1 MHLKTPTFG
10 LLLVSRA
17 PTPSPARA
25 SVHAKFTEAALA
37 AAFATKNQGENEGA
51 AQRETGKGKLTLEEQ
66 EERVI
71 AAIRA
76 GLHAGAELKI
86 GKVATSLG
94 DFGKACGGVAQ
105 TWLTPPRLENCAFFW
120 TGGWTLFTRDL
131 KRGRL
136 GLRDLKPSLWF
147 GLLAIN
153 TFPYTPLL
161 VPLVSKAVNSTDAAF
176 VPAPFQ
182 ASRLA
187 ALKRLLRDP
196 GIDAN
201 LTLDEGVRFFS
212 DGTRMLLRDALRN
225 QLGSYGDSASS
236 FGWFALLC
244 ASTFPLTPLLIPI
257 IDKRRPDGLQSDYVP
272 SAYRAHRLAAFG
284 RYRALATTARTRAT
298 PIETIHAAA
307 AAEGELLATRPA
319 PAELL
324 AAIVALDTRSAGRER
339 FLEELAGGGPP
350 GQRWRLLYT
359 AGADAVSAARK
370 APPLACRAAS
380 SASWQDGLSE
390 AVLPWTKLKHGLYV
404 DQLVTA
410 IQRFDSS
417 TFENENGIFG
427 VLGSDWIRLTVHG
440 PFKWPQPEKRA
451 ICAFQ
456 PTVMKLALGP
466 LAWEFPL
473 TAETAAAASTPTFDE
488 QPVTKLPFFKFV
500 LVDELVAVAQGRSG
514 GVALWVRM
522 K

>member
-17 PTPSPARA
+17 PPPSPARA

-105 TWLTPPRLENCAFFW
+105 TWLTPTQLENCAFFW

-212 DGTRMLLRDALRN
+212 DGTRFTS
-225 QLGSYGDSASS
+225 G
-236 FGWFALLC
+236 
-244 ASTFPLTPLLIPI
+244 
-257 IDKRRPDGLQSDYVP
+257 
-272 SAYRAHRLAAFG
+272 
-284 RYRALATTARTRAT
+284 
-298 PIETIHAAA
+298 
-307 AAEGELLATRPA
+307 
-319 PAELL
+319 
-324 AAIVALDTRSAGRER
+324 
-339 FLEELAGGGPP
+339 
-350 GQRWRLLYT
+350 
-359 AGADAVSAARK
+359 VSK
-370 APPLACRAAS
+370 
-380 SASWQDGLSE
+380 
-390 AVLPWTKLKHGLYV
+390 
-404 DQLVTA
+404 
-410 IQRFDSS
+410 
-417 TFENENGIFG
+417 
-427 VLGSDWIRLTVHG
+427 
-440 PFKWPQPEKRA
+440 
-451 ICAFQ
+451 
-456 PTVMKLALGP
+456 
-466 LAWEFPL
+466 
-473 TAETAAAASTPTFDE
+473 
-488 QPVTKLPFFKFV
+488 
-500 LVDELVAVAQGRSG
+500 
-514 GVALWVRM
+514 
-522 K
+522 